1 MGDAVRGSTI
11 VPVLV
16 VRKRKP
22 TPRYSCQ
29 PTSSFFE
36 KLPLCSFFA
45 INSLVV
51 ATSFYMILP
60 SYTPSEAGECDLV
73 TSEAVEAARSGCHGP
88 IPYGLLV
95 AGELLD
101 IERA

>member
-1 MGDAVRGSTI
+1 MRASTHSLLVATESPSLGNFAMGDAARGSTI

-29 PTSSFFE
+29 PTSSFFG

-51 ATSFYMILP
+51 ATSCYMILP
-60 SYTPSEAGECDLV
+60 TLPQRLGGA
-73 TSEAVEAARSGCHGP
+73 
-88 IPYGLLV
+88 I
-95 AGELLD
+95 
-101 IERA
+101 